1 MNCSI
6 SRYRPKRRRVTD
18 SRSQYDGRN
27 QLEVPTRL
35 GGPRAERVT
44 QRSVTLTGT
53 RRWSLRRIPFRYV
66 GVLLGTI
73 IAWQLVA
80 ASHVF
85 PNFAFPSPASTYD
98 SFLQTL
104 HHGYQGSTLLQD
116 LLVSLERVSVAYVGA
131 VVIGVVLGVAMT
143 QSRAVFT
150 VVDPFLQF
158 LRPIPPLAYIPLF
171 VVWFGIGEM
180 PKVLLILVSTVPVIV
195 INTTNGVRSTPNFR
209 IELARNLGANR
220 RQILSRV
227 ILPSALPD
235 IFTGM
240 KVAIGV
246 AWSTLVAAELIAASR
261 GLGWLIEQAGTELQ
275 TGIVVTGIILIGIMG
290 YLMDVAIRVLE
301 RLVVPWRDFM

>member
-1 MNCSI
+1 M
-6 SRYRPKRRRVTD
+6 
-18 SRSQYDGRN
+18 
-27 QLEVPTRL
+27 
-35 GGPRAERVT
+35 
-44 QRSVTLTGT
+44 
-53 RRWSLRRIPFRYV
+53 RYV
-66 GVLLGTI
+66 AVLLGSLA
-73 IAWQLVA
+73 AWQLVA
-80 ASHVF
+80 LSHVF
-85 PNFAFPSPASTYD
+85 PSFAFPSPASTYD
-98 SFLQTL
+98 AFLQTL
-104 HHGYQGSTLLQD
+104 HHGYQGSTLLDD
-116 LLVSLERVSVAYVGA
+116 LSVSLERVSIAYVGA
-131 VVIGVVLGVAMT
+131 VVIGVVLGFSMT

-195 INTTNGVRSTPNFR
+195 INTMNGVRSTPNYR

-220 RQILSRV
+220 RQILTRV
-227 ILPSALPD
+227 IFPSSLPD

-301 RLVVPWRDFM
+301 KLVIPWRDFV

>member
-1 MNCSI
+1 MNAPASAA
-6 SRYRPKRRRVTD
+6 V
-18 SRSQYDGRN
+18 
-27 QLEVPTRL
+27 
-35 GGPRAERVT
+35 
-44 QRSVTLTGT
+44 T
-53 RRWSLRRIPFRYV
+53 RRPWSLRRFPLRYL
-66 GVLLGTI
+66 GVLVGSLV
-73 IAWQLVA
+73 AWQVVA
-80 ASHVF
+80 VSHVF
-85 PNFAFPSPASTYD
+85 PSFAFPSPASTWD

-104 HHGYQGSTLLQD
+104 RHGYQGSTLLDD
-116 LLVSLERVSVAYVGA
+116 LMVSLERVSIAYVGA
-131 VVIGVVLGVAMT
+131 VVLGVVLGFSMT

-150 VVDPFLQF
+150 VVDPYLQF
-158 LRPIPPLAYIPLF
+158 LRPIPPLAYIPLL

-195 INTTNGVRSTPNFR
+195 INTITGVRSTPNYR

-220 RQILSRV
+220 RQILTRV
-227 ILPSALPD
+227 VFPSALPD

-290 YLMDVAIRVLE
+290 YLMDLAIRVLE
-301 RLVVPWRDFM
+301 RVVIPWRDFV

>member
-1 MNCSI
+1 MAE
-6 SRYRPKRRRVTD
+6 TM
-18 SRSQYDGRN
+18 GRW
-27 QLEVPTRL
+27 
-35 GGPRAERVT
+35 
-44 QRSVTLTGT
+44 GT
-53 RRWSLRRIPFRYV
+53 RREWPTRTKSAVNGPSSVPVAGRPWSWRRFPIRYV
-66 GVLLGTI
+66 GVLVGSL
-73 IAWQLVA
+73 IAWQVVA
-80 ASHVF
+80 VSHVF
-85 PNFAFPSPASTYD
+85 PSFAFPSPASTWD

-104 HHGYQGSTLLQD
+104 HHGYQGSTLLAD
-116 LLVSLERVSVAYVGA
+116 LMVSLERVSIAYVGA
-131 VVIGVVLGVAMT
+131 VVIGVTLGFAMT

-150 VVDPFLQF
+150 VIDPYLQF

-195 INTTNGVRSTPNFR
+195 INTINGVRSTPNYR
-209 IELARNLGANR
+209 VELARNLGANR
-220 RQILSRV
+220 RQILTRV
-227 ILPSALPD
+227 VFPSALPD

-290 YLMDVAIRVLE
+290 YLMDLAIRVLE
-301 RLVVPWRDFM
+301 RVVIPWRDFV